1 MGKGKN
7 NNSSVVEPVVSDT
20 ADTSSVGNQ
29 GLGTVADEFG
39 FGGTPPDG
47 SNSENSLQNNETFS
61 SDVVPD
67 AEPEVV
73 TINNANPGFSTG
85 TPVTAAVPQL
95 DTSGLAT
102 TAGMDAGFGG
112 VNTNLNS
119 GFADVGN
126 QLSGLETGQGALAT
140 NQGVLA
146 TGIDSV
152 NTGIGGLGSDISNL
166 GASVTDNVTAL
177 DTKIGDQFTAAGTQ
191 LDTGL
196 GQIEDV
202 LKSQFGLSTDQITK
216 LSQDVL
222 SGQTSINEVL
232 ASMSGKQDTYY
243 GGLAEG
249 QSNLQSGL
257 GGLQTNLGDL
267 RTKYDSDTTLANQTR
282 TDMMNNITGGFAEN
296 RDARQMDAN
305 TAARERTATNNLI
318 KQTASTPPTSSQIS
332 YANSARNMATGVGA
346 TTPEGVAMQND
357 FLAKL
362 GNMRSALG
370 SPGLDTNIAQMYNEI
385 TSSFDANGKL
395 VADSTDGAGNRKA
408 RAIDAEGNLF
418 IGTFNN
424 VGQRTDQKSL
434 NLNQAFSTI

>member
-1 MGKGKN
+1 MGKGNN
-7 NNSSVVEPVVSDT
+7 NNSNVVEPVVSDT

-29 GLGTVADEFG
+29 GLGTVDNELG
-39 FGGTPPDG
+39 FGETPLEG
-47 SNSENSLQNNETFS
+47 SGSEVSSQDNETFS

-67 AEPEVV
+67 AGPEVV
-73 TINNANPGFSTG
+73 TIDTPNPGFSTG
-85 TPVTAAVPQL
+85 TPVPAAGTQFN
-95 DTSGLAT
+95 TSGLAT

-146 TGIDSV
+146 TGIDTV

-166 GASVTDNVTAL
+166 GTSVTDNVTAL